1 MVTLVQTGKIKK
13 VPIIL
18 VGADYW
24 QNLQDFIQQTLLKR
38 YKTINHS
45 DLDLYHMTDDEDEVV
60 QIVEG
65 APMRK
70 E

>member
-18 VGADYW
+18 VGVDYW
-24 QNLQDFIQQTLLKR
+24 QNLQDFIQHTLLKK
-38 YKTINHS
+38 YKTIDHS
-45 DLDLYHMTDDEDEVV
+45 DLDLYHITDDEDEVV
-60 QIVEG
+60 DIVKD
-65 APMRK
+65 APMRN